1 MDRTVDRKLGGR
13 IFCQTGRLAYFN
25 FKRVISGV
33 LDAWSAYSPECVEG
47 QFSEIR
53 MRRFA

>member
-1 MDRTVDRKLGGR
+1 MGGR